1 MSSEADASLQPP
13 GNAPLVQFHRLIPG
27 TTMPQRA
34 DRSAIGTM
42 PTRAFRYCE
51 ALVTA
56 SAFGYYVFPP
66 IDFSLLWDG
75 RGVQWTWKGAGEW
88 HELHVAQ
95 FPDFAAT
102 FDDLVPDEIKGFSP
116 PFLGAMQEPGI
127 VQIWSGMVART
138 APGWSLLIR
147 PLANVPQPRAYEMF
161 EGIIESD
168 RWFGPLFTNI
178 RLLKTDEPIEFRA
191 EYPLFQ
197 VQPLPRAAYD
207 DKTLNKVELVGSL
220 SDFTPEDWDDFYETV
235 VRPNVQSDR
244 PRGAYAVAARKR
256 RKAEDTSPG

>member
-1 MSSEADASLQPP
+1 MSDSGNEPSSGRP
-13 GNAPLVQFHRLIPG
+13 GPLVRFYRLVPG
-27 TTMPQRA
+27 TVFPQRA
-34 DRSAIGTM
+34 DRSAIGTI

-66 IDFSLLWDG
+66 IDFTLVWDG

-88 HELHVAQ
+88 HPLTVAQ
-95 FPDFAAT
+95 FPDFVPY
-102 FDDLVPDEIKGFSP
+102 FDDLAPEEIKGFSP

-127 VQIWSGMVART
+127 VQIWSGFVART
-138 APGWSLLIR
+138 APGTSLLIR
-147 PLANVPQPRAYEMF
+147 PLANVPQPRGYEMF

-178 RLLKTDEPIEFRA
+178 RLLKTDEPIAFKA
-191 EYPLFQ
+191 EHPLFQ
-197 VQPLPRAAYD
+197 VQPIPREAYD
-207 DKTLNKVELVGSL
+207 DRRLNDIELVGAAT
-220 SDFTPEDWDDFYETV
+220 DFAPEDWDDYFETV
-235 VRPNVQSDR
+235 VRPNVQTDR

-256 RKAEDTSPG
+256 RKGEDGA